1 MAVSQYLRPGSLM
14 EAVKGYLTPDAVR
27 SASSLV
33 GESESSTRQTLNGA
47 VPSVLSGL
55 ANMVSTRDGATGVA
69 SLIRDGSFGSVVDN
83 VGSLFSGGSA
93 TSSILSVGP
102 HLLGKIFG
110 GNSSQVTD
118 LVARSG
124 GVSNSSASSLMSLI
138 APLVL
143 GVLGKRAAAQG
154 LDASG
159 MANSLLSEKAD
170 FAAAAPAGLS
180 QILGGGPSLV
190 SRTIERA
197 TEGPRRE
204 SYPAPRYE
212 AEPRRPGFGRWLPLL
227 LIALAALALLSFLRG
242 RAPRSNATDLAR
254 NAPANI
260 LLPGGGSISAATG
273 SLNYNLLHFL
283 ADSSAQ
289 APQTFV
295 FDHLNFQSGSSQIT
309 PDSLKGVNDLAQI
322 LKAYPN
328 VQVQVTG
335 HTDNSGNAEANQALS
350 LARAEAVK
358 TALVGQGISAERV
371 ATQGFGGA
379 RPIASNDTEEGRA
392 RNRRIELNVTR
403 K

>member
-1 MAVSQYLRPGSLM
+1 M

-47 VPSVLSGL
+47 VPTVLSGL
-55 ANMVSTRDGATGVA
+55 ANMVSTRDGATGLA

-170 FAAAAPAGLS
+170 FAAAAPSGLS

-197 TEGPRRE
+197 TEAPRRE
-204 SYPAPRYE
+204 SYSAPRYE

-254 NAPANI
+254 TSNI

-309 PDSLKGVNDLAQI
+309 PDSLKSVNDLAQI

-328 VQVQVTG
+328 VQVQVVG
-335 HTDNSGNAEANQALS
+335 HTDNIGNAESNQALS

-371 ATQGFGGA
+371 ATQGFGET

>member
-1 MAVSQYLRPGSLM
+1 
-14 EAVKGYLTPDAVR
+14 
-27 SASSLV
+27 
-33 GESESSTRQTLNGA
+33 
-47 VPSVLSGL
+47 
-55 ANMVSTRDGATGVA
+55 
-69 SLIRDGSFGSVVDN
+69 
-83 VGSLFSGGSA
+83 
-93 TSSILSVGP
+93 
-102 HLLGKIFG
+102 
-110 GNSSQVTD
+110 
-118 LVARSG
+118 
-124 GVSNSSASSLMSLI
+124 MSLI
-138 APLVL
+138 APLIL

-180 QILGGGPSLV
+180 PILGGGPSLV

-197 TEGPRRE
+197 TEAPRRE
-204 SYPAPRYE
+204 SYSAPGYE

-227 LIALAALALLSFLRG
+227 LIALGALALLSFLRG
-242 RAPRSNATDLAR
+242 RAPRGTDITS

-260 LLPGGGSISAATG
+260 VLPGGSSISAATG
-273 SLNYNLLHFL
+273 SLNYNLLRFL

-309 PDSLKGVNDLAQI
+309 PDSLKSVNDLAQI

-328 VQVQVTG
+328 VQVQVVG
-335 HTDNSGNAEANQALS
+335 HTDNSGNAESNQALS

-371 ATQGFGGA
+371 ATQGVGGA

>member
-55 ANMVSTRDGATGVA
+55 ANMVSTRDGATGLA

-102 HLLGKIFG
+102 NLLGKIFG

-124 GVSNSSASSLMSLI
+124 GVSNSSASSLMSLM
-138 APLVL
+138 APLIL

-180 QILGGGPSLV
+180 QVLGGGPSLV

-197 TEGPRRE
+197 TEAPRRE
-204 SYPAPRYE
+204 SYSAPRYE

-242 RAPRSNATDLAR
+242 RAPTRGADLAR

-260 LLPGGGSISAATG
+260 VLPGGSSISAATG

-289 APQTFV
+289 PPQTFV

-309 PDSLKGVNDLAQI
+309 PDSLKSVNDLAQI

-328 VQVQVTG
+328 VQVQVVG
-335 HTDNSGNAEANQALS
+335 HTDNIGNAESNQALS

-358 TALVGQGISAERV
+358 TVLVGQGISAERV
-371 ATQGFGGA
+371 ATQGFGEA